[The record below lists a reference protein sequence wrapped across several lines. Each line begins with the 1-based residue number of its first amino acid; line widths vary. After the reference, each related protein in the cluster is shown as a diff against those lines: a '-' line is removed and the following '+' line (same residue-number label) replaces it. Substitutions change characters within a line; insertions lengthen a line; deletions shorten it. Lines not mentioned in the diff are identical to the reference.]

1 MRPPARR
8 LEGQPAAPCHA
19 PRAVAGRRRAVPG
32 LGGRPLPGAARA
44 QRPAAR
50 IAARAGARDQ
60 VPRAHC
66 HPLRPRPARL
76 PSLAGRPGAGAAP
89 GCRGRPGLP
98 GCVRVCSLGYARP
111 CAERRQDRVVPHEH
125 RHTWAA
131 LLVGQS
137 AVQLRQ
143 EAMCDAQVG
152 ARMHG
157 RLTRRG
163 RAGGA
168 ARQRQWQFQVQRF
181 RLRGVDQCRPPWA
194 GWRCGATAACS
205 RPSWRACLRRTA
217 CARRSPG
224 CSAVRAAPVRP
235 RGKQRRALAPC
246 TGPDHRGG
254 PGPGLR
260 AARRAVCAR

>member
-1 MRPPARR
+1 VLCPASVVAPFLAQPARSDLLR
-8 LEGQPAAPCHA
+8 AS
-19 PRAVAGRRRAVPG
+19 PRALAPG
-32 LGGRPLPGAARA
+32 TRCPAPTATPCVRD
-44 QRPAAR
+44 RPAC
-50 IAARAGARDQ
+50 
-60 VPRAHC
+60 P
-66 HPLRPRPARL
+66 P
-76 PSLAGRPGAGAAP
+76 LAGRPGAGAAP